1 MGETDVIFDLLFVK
15 SDKKTSIKKTRHE
28 KKIQYE
34 KIKKENH
41 KKFFKGRILK
51 KIGVKVLLKVVK
63 RWLDIFLIGHM
74 SSSLFR
80 NFRRRLTA
88 KFITISAF

>member
-51 KIGVKVLLKVVK
+51 KNRSKSFAESSKK
-63 RWLDIFLIGHM
+63 MARHIFDR
-74 SSSLFR
+74 SYE
-80 NFRRRLTA
+80 
-88 KFITISAF
+88 